1 MEFKELEQL
10 ITETASQKGVDPS
23 VLTADLADILK
34 IKYSVAILEKER
46 ELTDEV
52 KTKIIT
58 KLYNTE
64 DQKISAD
71 LEVNST
77 FKLDRLEAEYFD
89 AAVNEL
95 IQEGVMEKNKDGY
108 ILTNEGIMKFK
119 EFYGEI

>member
-10 ITETASQKGVDPS
+10 ISETAKQKGIDAS
-23 VLTADLADILK
+23 ELTADLADILK

-71 LEVNST
+71 VDLNST
-77 FKLDRLEAEYFD
+77 FKLDRLEADYFD
-89 AAVNEL
+89 SAVNEL
-95 IQEGVMEKNKDGY
+95 GQEGVMEKNKDGY